1 MMGRKKHWQHS
12 AVCCFCPEQN
22 AVRRN
27 ASAIACYWRLLHF
40 HTRIGT
46 PHHSIE

>member
-1 MMGRKKHWQHS
+1 MMGGRKKH
-12 AVCCFCPEQN
+12 CCCCPEQN
-22 AVRRN
+22 AVNIRRN
-27 ASAIACYWRLLHF
+27 ASAIGCYWRLLHF